1 MNDWSLTFAPVFPTA
16 VFATLAI
23 AAVLVVAL
31 TVWRRPRAAF
41 LRAVV
46 AALLLFGLADP
57 ALRREDRRPL
67 KDVVAVVVDRSASNR
82 IGERP
87 AQTEV
92 ERAAVASQLAAM
104 DNVEVRF
111 VETPREDPDN
121 KGTEL
126 FAALR
131 GALADT
137 PPERVGGAIFITDG
151 VVHDLPENANA
162 LGFHAPLHAL
172 ITGHAGERDRR
183 LELVETPRFGIV
195 GKKQTIGVR
204 VLDSA
209 DRGEPATVTVKRDG
223 QTIATL
229 EATIGERLDVPAPID
244 HAGDNIFELEVA
256 ALPNELT
263 AANNKAVV
271 TIDGVRDKLRVLLV
285 SGEPHPG
292 ERMWRNLLKSDA
304 NVDLVH
310 FTILRPPDKSTDGT
324 PINELSLIAFPVADL
339 FGRKIKD
346 FDLIIFDRYST
357 QAVLPQVYLE
367 NIVRY
372 VRDGGAL
379 LLAVGPE
386 FETPE
391 GLFNTPLGE
400 ISPAQPTGEDVIRA
414 FRPEIS
420 SDGQKHPVA
429 RALPGS
435 DTDPPSWGG
444 WFRAIGA
451 KLTSGVNIMQV
462 GPSTPLLALSRVDK
476 GRVALLLTD
485 QIWLWARGYDGGGPH
500 LDLLRRLAHWL
511 MKEPELEEEAL
522 RARARGQDVTVE
534 RQSLKSEVPPAT
546 LTGPDGVTRPITLV
560 PSEPGLARAVVHV
573 EDNGLYRAS
582 DGEHVALVNVGPENP
597 LELQDVVSTTERL
610 RPLADTT
617 GGSVRR
623 IGDPDALRIVAMRD
637 SPVYSG
643 AGFLAIKRSGAS
655 TLVGVSRWPL
665 AVGYIGLVALLGALV
680 LMWIAESGRTLWRR
694 STQAGRPS
702 QP

>member
-1 MNDWSLTFAPVFPTA
+1 MNDWSLTFAPVFPA
-16 VFATLAI
+16 GVLAALVVAAALAI
-23 AAVLVVAL
+23 AL
-31 TVWRRPRAAF
+31 TAWKRPRAAF
-41 LRAVV
+41 LRALV
-46 AALLLFGLADP
+46 AALLLLGIADP
-57 ALRREDRRPL
+57 ALRREERRPL
-67 KDVVAVVVDRSASNR
+67 KDVVAVVVDRSGSNR
-82 IGERP
+82 IGERA
-87 AQTEV
+87 AQTDAA
-92 ERAAVASQLAAM
+92 RAAVARQLAAM
-104 DNVEVRF
+104 DNVEAHF
-111 VETPREDPDN
+111 VDTQREDLDN
-121 KGTEL
+121 TGTEL

-137 PPERVGGAIFITDG
+137 PPERIGGAILVTDG
-151 VVHDLPENANA
+151 VVHDIPADVAA

-172 ITGHAGERDRR
+172 ITGHPGERDRR

-195 GKKQTIGVR
+195 GKNQTIGVR
-204 VLDSA
+204 VLDSG
-209 DRGEPATVTVKRDG
+209 DRGEAATVTIKRDG
-223 QTIATL
+223 QSIATL
-229 EATIGERLDVPAPID
+229 GARIGEQLDIPAPID
-244 HAGDNIFELEVA
+244 HAGDNIFELEVG
-256 ALPNELT
+256 ALPGELS
-263 AANNKAVV
+263 AINNKAVV

-357 QAVLPQVYLE
+357 QAVLPQIYLE

-400 ISPAQPTGEDVIRA
+400 ISPAQPTGEDVIHA

-420 SDGQKHPVA
+420 ADGRKHPVA

-435 DTDPPSWGG
+435 DTNPPSWGG

-451 KLTSGVNIMQV
+451 KLTTGVNIMQA
-462 GPSTPLLALSRVDK
+462 GPSTPLLALSRVEK
-476 GRVALLLTD
+476 GRVALLLSD

-522 RARARGQDVTVE
+522 RARARRQDVTVE
-534 RQSLKSEVPPAT
+534 RQSLKSNIPPAT
-546 LTGPDGVTRPITLV
+546 LTGPDGTSRPITLT
-560 PSEPGLARAVVHV
+560 PAEPGLARAVVHV
-573 EDNGLYRAS
+573 DDNGLYRAS
-582 DGEHVALVNVGPENP
+582 DGDHVALVNVGPENP
-597 LELQDVVSTTERL
+597 LEFQEIVSTTEKL
-610 RPLADTT
+610 RPLAEAT
-617 GGSVRR
+617 GGSARR
-623 IGDPDALRIVAMRD
+623 IGDPDALRVVAMRD
-637 SPVYSG
+637 SPVYAGS
-643 AGFLAIKRSGAS
+643 GFLAIKRSGAS
-655 TLVGVSRWPL
+655 TLIGVARWPL
-665 AVGYIGLVALLGALV
+665 AIGYVGLGALLSALV
-680 LMWIAESGRTLWRR
+680 IMWLAESGRRFWRR
-694 STQAGRPS
+694 PS
-702 QP
+702 KP